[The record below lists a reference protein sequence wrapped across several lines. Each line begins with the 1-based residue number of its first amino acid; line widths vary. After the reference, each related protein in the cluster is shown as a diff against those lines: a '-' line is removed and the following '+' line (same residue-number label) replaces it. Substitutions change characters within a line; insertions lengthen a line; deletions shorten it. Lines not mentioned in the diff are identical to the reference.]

1 MLLVAFVLTGVS
13 VSAQSV
19 ITEGVLDRSGWTISS
34 PAAPSSAIEGAGDGR
49 IAAAIDGNVSTY
61 YHSNW
66 HDSKP
71 GETLPQY
78 FIIDTGEAGFSN
90 AQGFIYTPRPNNGN
104 GTSKKLRVYVS
115 NTPFD
120 VTNGV
125 STSALSSYT
134 LASEAT
140 FEYTN
145 ETVNKYASF
154 TTPQSGRYVLVV
166 SDISKSETYFTC
178 AEFYLYTDKM
188 VATKSDA
195 IGIMATVKNYSSL
208 SVFGFTEDY
217 YTNAV
222 NAIRN
227 TELTEENYATAFA
240 SMKEIATNAKNN
252 ILNKLRTGKYVVTF
266 KNQGSGVR
274 TGMMITAT
282 KDGNTFKALGNKT
295 ESDKNKWTLKFNAD
309 GTFKLYN
316 VAWNAYLGSISGG
329 TALYYAAN
337 SAANYRFDVKDAAR
351 SLVHLK
357 DGNGETLHQKID
369 PPYVYINFDNGDPA
383 SNWLVE
389 AATLS
394 GNTTERMWNDFN
406 TYVSAEK
413 SRAFSYYQS
422 NYGLVQSGDDIQVV
436 VNHSSGNDSQPASNM
451 IDGNASTYVHSS
463 YGSDAGSDP
472 HYIQV
477 KLSSAQEKIMFYMKR
492 RNENNRPRTIKVY
505 VSEDGT
511 TFSENPVAT
520 LENLEGRDEV
530 ADYFSPEI
538 ALGGS
543 YQYIRFVVTETNN
556 QQQINNVQYFSLSE
570 FYVLPV
576 NENTAHLA
584 KLGTAGPETLNALAN
599 ELLGPQPISSVEQ
612 LSTTKVY
619 AIQPQEYSSRGVLYA
634 PAGAAQLT
642 ACGGSAGN
650 AANTGTAIDPN
661 SAAQQFAF
669 VKVADK
675 YYLYSVSEHKF
686 VTNNSNK
693 AKINYTPADYV
704 TIVPSSVDDHF
715 IIKFN
720 GSDYLNISTGYGDGC
735 AVTNWNTEDGGNRM
749 RIIPVPDLA
758 ADAEALATFAQA
770 CLNLKAKVDR
780 IPTTI
785 GEIGTK
791 VGQYTVNNYEGDYI
805 AGHDAILNFYNG
817 ITNETATS
825 DIAAKLADAT
835 VVSNAIVSLNKPQAG
850 KFYRFKGSNH
860 NRRLYASTVTVG
872 DKPRLAMGDD
882 TESNLST
889 SVYYYDGSHLISYE
903 TGLALGA
910 FAQND
915 MDTWQLVSAG
925 EPGAEVTFSE
935 GHSAGQFYITL
946 NGNRRIYHASTTT
959 NGDGYVDAAG
969 ADQTGANY
977 SWTIQEVEYLPINVN
992 YTSVKYA
999 TFISPVAL
1007 NLKEKIAAYTG
1018 KIENKALVLTPVE
1031 GVIPANTA
1039 VVLKAEEGVER
1050 GAYDKVYLQVT
1061 GNPGFTGSNDLRGH
1075 FETILANTVSNAYT
1089 LQNQAEGLGFYRYTG
1104 TTLAGFKA
1112 YLINGASVSRFLLPN
1127 GEVTGIDGINAD
1139 SDANQPIY
1147 DLSGRRVKN
1156 AQKGLYI
1163 IGGKK
1168 VVR

>member
-1 MLLVAFVLTGVS
+1 MLLVAFVVTGVS

-19 ITEGVLDRSGWTISS
+19 ITEGVLDRSGWTLSS

-49 IAAAIDGNVSTY
+49 LAAAIDGNVSTY
-61 YHSNW
+61 YHSDWSSGTGNN
-66 HDSKP
+66 
-71 GETLPQY
+71 LPQY
-78 FIIDTGEAGFSN
+78 FIIDTGEEGFTN
-90 AQGFIYTPRPNNGN
+90 VQGFAYTPRPNNGN
-104 GTSKKLRVYVS
+104 GTSKKLRIYVS
-115 NTPFD
+115 DTAFD
-120 VTNGV
+120 LSDGVTAD
-125 STSALSSYT
+125 ALSAKSYT
-134 LASEAT
+134 PAAEVT
-140 FEYTN
+140 FTYPN
-145 ETVNKYASF
+145 ECVNKMAGFSA
-154 TTPQSGRYVLVV
+154 PQSGRYVLVV
-166 SDISKSETYFTC
+166 SDVSKSGGHFTC
-178 AEFYLYTDKM
+178 AEFYLCNDMLAIARSEAKNSLTK
-188 VATKSDA
+188 VA
-195 IGIMATVKNYSSL
+195 NYSSL

-217 YTNAV
+217 YA
-222 NAIRN
+222 NAITTIDGTSA
-227 TELTEENYATAFA
+227 TEDDYATAVN
-240 SMKEIATNAKNN
+240 T
-252 ILNKLRTGKYVVTF
+252 ILNAAATAKTNIINTLRTGKRVVTF

-282 KDGNTFKALGNKT
+282 KNGNTFKALGST
-295 ESDKNKWTLKFNAD
+295 LESDANKWTLKFNDD

-329 TALYYAAN
+329 TTLYYVAN
-337 SAANYRFDVKDAAR
+337 SASNYRFDVKNAAS

-357 DGNGETLHQKID
+357 DGNGATLHQTNYD
-369 PPYVYINFDNGDPA
+369 PYEYINYDNGDPA

-413 SRAFSYYQS
+413 AKAYSDYQT
-422 NYGLVQSGDDIQVV
+422 NYGLVKSGDDIQVV
-436 VNHSSGNDSQPASNM
+436 VNHSSGDDSQPSSNLLDG
-451 IDGNASTYVHSS
+451 DGNTYVHSS

-477 KLSSAQEKIMFYMKR
+477 KLSAAQSKVLFYMKR
-492 RNENNRPRTIKVY
+492 RNNNNRPSTIKVY

-511 TFSENPVAT
+511 TFGAEPVAT
-520 LENLEGRDEV
+520 LENLEGRNEV

-538 ALGGS
+538 DLGGD
-543 YQYIRFVVTETNN
+543 YQHLRFVVTATNTGT
-556 QQQINNVQYFSLSE
+556 QFFTLSE

-584 KLGTAGPETLNALAN
+584 KLGTAGPSTLRDLAA

-619 AIQPQEYSSRGVLYA
+619 AIQPKEYSTRGALYA

-642 ACGGSAGN
+642 ACGGSANN
-650 AANTGTAIDPN
+650 ASNTSIAINPN
-661 SAAQQFAF
+661 SPAQQFAF
-669 VKVADK
+669 VKVGEK
-675 YYLYSVSEHKF
+675 YYLYSASEHKF
-686 VTNNSNK
+686 VTNASSR

-704 TIVPSSVDDHF
+704 TITPSSVDDHF
-715 IIKFN
+715 FINFN
-720 GSDYLNISTGYGDGC
+720 GSNKLNIAGGYGDNDA
-735 AVTNWNTEDGGNRM
+735 AVTGWNTEDGGNCM
-749 RIIPVPDLA
+749 RIIPVKDLA
-758 ADAEALATFAQA
+758 DDADALAAFAQA
-770 CLNLKAKVDR
+770 CLILKAETDN
-780 IPTTI
+780 IPAAI

-791 VGQYTVNNYEGDYI
+791 VGQYSASYDGDYV
-805 AGHDAILNFYNG
+805 ADRAAVLDFYNG
-817 ITNETATS
+817 ITNETEPGAIS
-825 DIAAKLADAT
+825 AKVADAKRVADAT
-835 VVSNAIVSLNKPQAG
+835 ISLNLPQAG

-860 NRRLYASTVTVG
+860 NRRLYATTVTVG

-882 TESNLST
+882 TERNLST

-915 MDTWQLVSAG
+915 KDTWQLVSAG
-925 EPGAEVTFSE
+925 ETGANVAFSE
-935 GHSAGQFYITL
+935 GNSAGQYYITL
-946 NGNRRIYHASTTT
+946 NGARRIYHANTTT
-959 NGDGYVDAAG
+959 IDGIVYGYVDAGDNNA
-969 ADQTGANY
+969 TGEGY

-992 YTSVKYA
+992 YNSVKYA

-1007 NLKEKIAAYTG
+1007 ILKDKIAAYTG
-1018 KIENKALVLTPVE
+1018 KIENNALVLTPVE

-1039 VVLKAEEGVER
+1039 VVLKAEEGVDR
-1050 GAYDKVYLQVT
+1050 GAYDNVYLQVT
-1061 GNPGFTGSNDLRGH
+1061 GDPRFSGSNDLVGQ
-1075 FETILANTVSNAYT
+1075 FETIPAVSNAYT
-1089 LQNQAEGLGFYRYTG
+1089 LQNQNEGLGFYPFNG

>member
-1 MLLVAFVLTGVS
+1 MLLVAFVVTGVS

-19 ITEGVLDRSGWTISS
+19 ITEGVLDRSGWTLSS

-49 IAAAIDGNVSTY
+49 LAAAIDGNVSTY
-61 YHSNW
+61 YHSDW
-66 HDSKP
+66 SGSQTGKDLS
-71 GETLPQY
+71 QY
-78 FIIDTGEAGFSN
+78 FIIDTGEDGFSN

-115 NTPFD
+115 DTAFD
-120 VTNGV
+120 LSGGL
-125 STSALSSYT
+125 STSALTSYT
-134 LASEAT
+134 LASEVT
-140 FEYTN
+140 FDYTN
-145 ETVNKYASF
+145 DNGAVNKMVAF
-154 TTPQSGRYVLVV
+154 TAPQSGRYVLVV
-166 SDISKSETYFTC
+166 SDESKSGTYFSC

-195 IGIMATVKNYSSL
+195 IGIMASVKNYSSL

-227 TELTEENYATAFA
+227 TVLTEDNYATAFA
-240 SMKEIATNAKNN
+240 SMKEIATTAKTN
-252 ILNKLRTGKYVVTF
+252 ILNTLTRGKHVVTL
-266 KNQGSGVR
+266 KNQAGDDTRQGR
-274 TGMMITAT
+274 LITAT
-282 KDGNTFKALGNKT
+282 NYKAFGVKD
-295 ESDKNKWTLKFNAD
+295 ESTDASKWTLKFNAD
-309 GTFKLYN
+309 GSFKLYN
-316 VAWNAYLGSISGG
+316 VAWGVYLGNANGE
-329 TALYYAAN
+329 AQLYSAAN
-337 SAANYRFDVKDAAR
+337 SAATYRFVVMSPNVVR
-351 SLVHLK
+351 LK
-357 DGNGETLHQKID
+357 DGNGAGNILHQK
-369 PPYVYINFDNGDPA
+369 NTDNYSYMAYNNDDPA

-394 GNTTERMWNDFN
+394 GNTTERMWNDLN
-406 TYVSAEK
+406 TYYSAEK
-413 SRAFSYYQS
+413 AKAYSDHQAS
-422 NYGLVQSGDDIQVV
+422 YGLVKSGDNIQVV
-436 VNHSSGNDSQPASNM
+436 VNHSSGGDSQPSSNLLDG
-451 IDGNASTYVHSS
+451 DGNTYVHSS

-477 KLSSAQEKIMFYMKR
+477 KLSAAQSKVLFYMKR
-492 RNENNRPRTIKVY
+492 RNNNNRPRTIKVY
-505 VSEDGT
+505 VSENGT
-511 TFSENPVAT
+511 TFGAEPVAT
-520 LENLEGRDEV
+520 LENLEGRDGV

-538 ALGGS
+538 DLGGS
-543 YQYIRFVVTETNN
+543 YQYIRFVVTATNTGT
-556 QQQINNVQYFSLSE
+556 QFFTLSE

-576 NENTAHLA
+576 NGNTAHLA
-584 KLGTAGPETLNALAN
+584 KLGTAGPSTLRDLAA

-661 SAAQQFAF
+661 SPAQQFAF

-675 YYLYSVSEHKF
+675 YYLYSASEHKF
-686 VTNNSNK
+686 VTNASSR
-693 AKINYTPADYV
+693 AKINYSPADYV
-704 TIVPSSVDDHF
+704 TITPSSVDDHF
-715 IIKFN
+715 FINFN
-720 GSDYLNISTGYGDGC
+720 GSNKLNIAGGYGDNDA
-735 AVTNWNTEDGGNRM
+735 AVTGWNTEDGGNRM
-749 RIIPVPDLA
+749 RIFPVKDLA
-758 ADAEALATFAQA
+758 DDADALAAFAQA
-770 CLNLKAKVDR
+770 CLILKAETDN
-780 IPTTI
+780 IPAAI

-791 VGQYTVNNYEGDYI
+791 VGQYSASYDGDYV
-805 AGHDAILNFYNG
+805 ADRAAVLDFYNG
-817 ITNETATS
+817 ITNETEPGAIS
-825 DIAAKLADAT
+825 AKVADAKRVADAT
-835 VVSNAIVSLNKPQAG
+835 ISLNMPQTG

-860 NRRLYASTVTVG
+860 NRRLYASTVTV
-872 DKPRLAMGDD
+872 DSKPRLAMGDD
-882 TESNLST
+882 TERNLST

-925 EPGAEVTFSE
+925 EPGANVAFSE
-935 GHSAGQFYITL
+935 GNNAGQFYITL
-946 NGNRRIYHASTTT
+946 NGNRRIYHA
-959 NGDGYVDAAG
+959 NEGGYVDAGGSNA
-969 ADQTGANY
+969 TGEGY

-992 YTSVKYA
+992 YNSVKYA

-1007 NLKEKIAAYTG
+1007 NLKDKIAAYTG
-1018 KIENKALVLTPVE
+1018 KIQNNALVLTPVE

-1039 VVLKAEEGVER
+1039 VVLKAEEGVDR
-1050 GAYDKVYLQVT
+1050 GADDNVYLQVT
-1061 GNPGFTGSNDLRGH
+1061 GDPRFSGSNDLVGQ
-1075 FETILANTVSNAYT
+1075 FETIPAVSNAYT
-1089 LQNQAEGLGFYRYTG
+1089 LQNQNEGLGFYPFNG

-1139 SDANQPIY
+1139 SDATQPIY

>member
-19 ITEGVLDRSGWTISS
+19 ITEGVLNRSGWTLSS
-34 PAAPSSAIEGAGDGR
+34 PAAPSSAIEGNIKDGR
-49 IAAAIDGNVSTY
+49 LSAAIDGNVASY
-61 YHSNW
+61 YHSDW
-66 HDSKP
+66 KGSKP
-71 GETLPQY
+71 GQALPQY
-78 FIIDTGEAGFSN
+78 FIIDTGEAGFSDV
-90 AQGFIYTPRPNNGN
+90 QGFIYTPRPGNDN
-104 GTSKKLRVYVS
+104 GTSTKMRVYVS

-120 VTNGV
+120 VTGGV
-125 STSALSSYT
+125 RADALSGKSYT
-134 LASEAT
+134 PAAEVT
-140 FEYTN
+140 FTYSNKTE
-145 ETVNKYASF
+145 NKYASF

-166 SDISKSETYFTC
+166 SDNSRGQLRDEYFTC
-178 AEFYLYTDKM
+178 AEFYLCTDILASAREEAKSTLSS
-188 VATKSDA
+188 VA
-195 IGIMATVKNYSSL
+195 GYSSL
-208 SVFGFTEDY
+208 SAFGFAQDY
-217 YTNAV
+217 YA
-222 NAIRN
+222 NAITTIDGTSA
-227 TELTEENYATAFA
+227 TEGDYATA
-240 SMKEIATNAKNN
+240 INT
-252 ILNKLRTGKYVVTF
+252 ILNTAATAKTNIINTLRTGKRVVTF
-266 KNQGSGVR
+266 KNQAGGNDAR
-274 TGMMITAT
+274 QNLLITAT
-282 KDGNTFKALGNKT
+282 KNKKAFGVLN
-295 ESDKNKWTLKFNAD
+295 ESTDASKWTLKFNAD
-309 GTFKLYN
+309 GSFKLYN
-316 VAWNAYLGSISGG
+316 VAWGVYLGNANGG
-329 TALYYAAN
+329 AQLH
-337 SAANYRFDVKDAAR
+337 SAASSAATYRFVVMSPNVVR
-351 SLVHLK
+351 LK
-357 DGNGETLHQKID
+357 DGAGNILHQK
-369 PPYVYINFDNGDPA
+369 NTDNYSYMAYNNDDPA

-394 GNTTERMWNDFN
+394 GNTTERMWSDFN

-413 SRAFSYYQS
+413 AKAYSDYQT
-422 NYGLVQSGDDIQVV
+422 NYGLVKSGDNIQVV
-436 VNHSSGNDSQPASNM
+436 VNHSSGDDSQPSSNLL
-451 IDGNASTYVHSS
+451 DGNGNTYVHSS
-463 YGSDAGSDP
+463 YGSDAGSNP

-477 KLSSAQEKIMFYMKR
+477 NLSEAQNKVLFYMKR
-492 RNENNRPRTIKVY
+492 RNNDNRPRTIEVY
-505 VSEDGT
+505 VSDNGT

-538 ALGGS
+538 NLGGN
-543 YQYIRFVVTETNN
+543 YQYIRFVVTATNTN
-556 QQQINNVQYFSLSE
+556 TQFFTLSE

-576 NENTAHLA
+576 NEHTAHLA

-619 AIQPQEYSSRGVLYA
+619 AIQPEQYSSRGALYA

-642 ACGGSAGN
+642 ACGGSADN

-661 SAAQQFAF
+661 SPAQQFAF
-669 VKVADK
+669 VKVGDK

-686 VTNNSNK
+686 VTNASSK

-704 TIVPSSVDDHF
+704 TIEPSSEEEHF

-720 GSDYLNISTGYGDGC
+720 GEHYLNIANGYGNDGA
-735 AVTNWNTEDGGNRM
+735 AVTGWNTEDGGNRM

-872 DKPRLAMGDD
+872 DNLRLEMGDD

-903 TGLALGA
+903 TGRALGA
-910 FAQND
+910 FERNNL
-915 MDTWQLVSAG
+915 DTWQLVSAG
-925 EPGAEVTFSE
+925 ETGAEVTFSE

-959 NGDGYVDAAG
+959 NGNGYVDAGDNNA
-969 ADQTGANY
+969 TGEGY

-992 YTSVKYA
+992 YNSVKYA

-1007 NLKEKIAAYTG
+1007 NLKDKIAAYTG
-1018 KIENKALVLTPVE
+1018 KIQNNALVLTPVE

-1050 GAYDKVYLQVT
+1050 GADNKVYLQVT
-1061 GNPGFTGSNDLRGH
+1061 TAPGVSSSNDLRGH
-1075 FETILANTVSNAYT
+1075 FETILTNTVSNAYT
-1089 LQNQAEGLGFYRYTG
+1089 LQNQSAGLGFYPYTG
-1104 TTLAGFKA
+1104 ETLAGFKA

-1139 SDANQPIY
+1139 SDANQPMY

-1163 IGGKK
+1163 VGGKK

>member
-19 ITEGVLDRSGWTISS
+19 ITEGVLNRSGWTISS
-34 PAAPSSAIEGAGDGR
+34 PAAPSSAIEGAGDGQ

-61 YHSNW
+61 YHSDWTGSNLG
-66 HDSKP
+66 SA
-71 GETLPQY
+71 LPQY
-78 FIIDTGEAGFSN
+78 FIIDTGSDFTN
-90 AQGFIYTPRPNNGN
+90 VQGFIYTPRPNNAN

-115 NTPFD
+115 GTPFD
-120 VTNGV
+120 VSNGV

-145 ETVNKYASF
+145 ETVNKMACFSA
-154 TTPQSGRYVLVV
+154 PQSGRYVLVV
-166 SDISKSETYFTC
+166 SDESKSGSYFTC
-178 AEFYLYTDKM
+178 AEFYLCTDILASAKEEAKSRLSS
-188 VATKSDA
+188 VA
-195 IGIMATVKNYSSL
+195 GYSSL
-208 SVFGFTEDY
+208 SAFGFTEDY
-217 YTNAV
+217 YA
-222 NAIRN
+222 NAI
-227 TELTEENYATAFA
+227 TTIDGTSATGGDYATAVN
-240 SMKEIATNAKNN
+240 T
-252 ILNKLRTGKYVVTF
+252 ILNTAATAKTHIINTLRTGKRVVTF
-266 KNQGSGVR
+266 KNQAGDDVR
-274 TGMMITAT
+274 RNRLITAT
-282 KDGNTFKALGNKT
+282 NYKAFGVKDVSTDA
-295 ESDKNKWTLKFNAD
+295 SKWTLKFNAD
-309 GTFKLYN
+309 GSFKLYN
-316 VAWNAYLGSISGG
+316 VAWGVYLGNANGN
-329 TALYYAAN
+329 AQLYSAAN
-337 SAANYRFDVKDAAR
+337 SAATYRFVVMSPNVVR
-351 SLVHLK
+351 LK
-357 DGNGETLHQKID
+357 DGAGNILHQTNNS
-369 PPYVYINFDNGDPA
+369 PYGLIKWNDDDRA

-394 GNTTERMWNDFN
+394 GNTTERMWNDLN
-406 TYVSAEK
+406 TYYSAEK
-413 SRAFSYYQS
+413 AKAYSDYQT
-422 NYGLVQSGDDIQVV
+422 NYGLVKSGDNIQVV
-436 VNHSSGNDSQPASNM
+436 VNHSSGDDSQPSSNLL
-451 IDGNASTYVHSS
+451 DGNGNTYVHSS
-463 YGSDAGSDP
+463 YGSDAGSNP

-477 KLSSAQEKIMFYMKR
+477 NLSEAQNKVLFYMKR
-492 RNENNRPRTIKVY
+492 RNNDNRPRTIKVY
-505 VSEDGT
+505 VSDNGT
-511 TFSENPVAT
+511 TFGETPVTT
-520 LENLEGRDEV
+520 LNDLEGRDGV

-538 ALGGS
+538 DLGGS
-543 YQYIRFVVTETNN
+543 YQHIRFVVTATNTGT
-556 QQQINNVQYFSLSE
+556 QFFTLSE

-576 NENTAHLA
+576 NEHTAHLA
-584 KLGTAGPETLNALAN
+584 KLGTAGPSTLNALAN

-634 PAGAAQLT
+634 PSGAAQLT
-642 ACGGSAGN
+642 ACGGTNGN
-650 AANTGTAIDPN
+650 AANKGIAIDPN
-661 SAAQQFAF
+661 SPAQQFAF
-669 VKVADK
+669 VKVGDK

-686 VTNNSNK
+686 VTNASYK
-693 AKINYTPADYV
+693 AQINYTPADYV
-704 TIVPSSVDDHF
+704 TIEPSSVEEHF
-715 IIKFN
+715 FINFN
-720 GSDYLNISTGYGDGC
+720 GSNKLNISGGYGDDGA
-735 AVTNWNTEDGGNRM
+735 AVTGWNTEDGGNRM

-817 ITNETATS
+817 ITNETASS

-850 KFYRFKGSNH
+850 KFYRFKGNNH

-872 DKPRLAMGDD
+872 DNLRLEMGDD
-882 TESNLST
+882 TERNLST

-992 YTSVKYA
+992 YKSVKYA

-1018 KIENKALVLTPVE
+1018 KIENNALVLTPVE

-1061 GNPGFTGSNDLRGH
+1061 GDPGFTGSNDLVGH
-1075 FETILANTVSNAYT
+1075 FKTILTNTVSRPYT
-1089 LQNQAEGLGFYRYTG
+1089 LQNQSAGLGFYPYTG
-1104 TTLAGFKA
+1104 ETLAGFKA

-1127 GEVTGIDGINAD
+1127 GEVTGIDGLNAD
-1139 SDANQPIY
+1139 SDANQPMY

-1163 IGGKK
+1163 VGGKK

>member
-1 MLLVAFVLTGVS
+1 MLLVAFVVTGVS

-19 ITEGVLDRSGWTISS
+19 ITEGVLDRSGWTLSS

-49 IAAAIDGNVSTY
+49 LAAAIDGNVSTY
-61 YHSNW
+61 YHSDW
-66 HDSKP
+66 SGSQTGKDLS
-71 GETLPQY
+71 QY
-78 FIIDTGEAGFSN
+78 FIIDTGEDGFSN

-115 NTPFD
+115 DTAFD
-120 VTNGV
+120 LSGGL
-125 STSALSSYT
+125 STSALTSYT
-134 LASEAT
+134 LASEVT
-140 FEYTN
+140 FDYTN
-145 ETVNKYASF
+145 DNGAVNKMVAF
-154 TTPQSGRYVLVV
+154 TAPQSGRYVLVV
-166 SDISKSETYFTC
+166 SDESKSGTYFSC

-195 IGIMATVKNYSSL
+195 IGIMASVKNYSSL

-227 TELTEENYATAFA
+227 TVLTEDNYATAFA
-240 SMKEIATNAKNN
+240 SMKEIATTAKTN
-252 ILNKLRTGKYVVTF
+252 ILNTLTRGKHVVTL
-266 KNQGSGVR
+266 KNQAGDDTRQGR
-274 TGMMITAT
+274 LITAT
-282 KDGNTFKALGNKT
+282 NYKAFGVKD
-295 ESDKNKWTLKFNAD
+295 ESTDASKWTLKFNAD
-309 GTFKLYN
+309 GSFKLYN
-316 VAWNAYLGSISGG
+316 VAWGVYLGNANGE
-329 TALYYAAN
+329 AQLYSAAN
-337 SAANYRFDVKDAAR
+337 SAATYRFVVMSPNVVR
-351 SLVHLK
+351 LK
-357 DGNGETLHQKID
+357 DGEGNILHQTNNSPFGLIKWNND
-369 PPYVYINFDNGDPA
+369 DDA

-394 GNTTERMWNDFN
+394 GNTTERMWNDLN
-406 TYVSAEK
+406 TYYSAEK
-413 SRAFSYYQS
+413 AKAYSDYQAS
-422 NYGLVQSGDDIQVV
+422 YGLVKSGDNIQVV
-436 VNHSSGNDSQPASNM
+436 VNHSSGGDSQPSSNLLDG
-451 IDGNASTYVHSS
+451 DGNTYVHSS

-477 KLSSAQEKIMFYMKR
+477 KLSAAQSKVLFYMKR
-492 RNENNRPRTIKVY
+492 RNNNNRPRTIKVY
-505 VSEDGT
+505 VSENGT
-511 TFSENPVAT
+511 TFGAEPVAT
-520 LENLEGRDEV
+520 LENLEGRDGV

-538 ALGGS
+538 DLGGS
-543 YQYIRFVVTETNN
+543 YQYIRFVVTATNTGT
-556 QQQINNVQYFSLSE
+556 QFFTLSE

-576 NENTAHLA
+576 NGNTAHLA
-584 KLGTAGPETLNALAN
+584 KLGTAGPSTLRDLAA

-634 PAGAAQLT
+634 PSGAAQLT
-642 ACGGSAGN
+642 ACGGTNGN
-650 AANTGTAIDPN
+650 AANKGIAIDPN

-817 ITNETATS
+817 ITNETASS

-872 DKPRLAMGDD
+872 DNLRLEMGDD
-882 TESNLST
+882 TERNLST

-925 EPGAEVTFSE
+925 EPGANVAFSE
-935 GHSAGQFYITL
+935 GNNAGQFYITL

-959 NGDGYVDAAG
+959 IDETVYGYVDAG
-969 ADQTGANY
+969 GSGSTGANY
-977 SWTIQEVEYLPINVN
+977 SWTIEEVEYLPINVN
-992 YTSVKYA
+992 YNSEKYA

-1007 NLKEKIAAYTG
+1007 ILKDKVAAYTG
-1018 KIENKALVLTPVE
+1018 KIQNNALVLTPVE

-1039 VVLKAEEGVER
+1039 VVLKAEEGVDR
-1050 GAYDKVYLQVT
+1050 GADDKVYLQVT
-1061 GNPGFTGSNDLRGH
+1061 GDPRFSGSNDLVGQ
-1075 FETILANTVSNAYT
+1075 FETIPAVSNAYT
-1089 LQNQAEGLGFYRYTG
+1089 LQNQNEGLGFYPFNG